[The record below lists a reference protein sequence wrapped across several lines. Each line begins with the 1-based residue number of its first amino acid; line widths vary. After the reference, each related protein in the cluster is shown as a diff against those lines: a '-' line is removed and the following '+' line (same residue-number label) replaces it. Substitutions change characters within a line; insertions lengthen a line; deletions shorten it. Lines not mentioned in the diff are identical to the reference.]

1 MKPVTVAIVLF
12 ASVLMSATLL
22 RAGAQSDRPLDPLVV
37 AWDRGPDQ
45 IDVSKYPGDVKR
57 KYKVFEDVCGRCH
70 TLARA
75 INCTFVL
82 EDDWERYIKRMM
94 RRGRGLVTPELAQQ
108 AFDFA
113 VYDSKVRKK
122 ELYERR
128 LKEAAAQEAGR

>member
-1 MKPVTVAIVLF
+1 MKRVTVAIVLF

-22 RAGAQSDRPLDPLVV
+22 RAGAQSDRPLEPLVV

-45 IDVSKYPGDVKR
+45 IDVSKYPADVKR
-57 KYKVFEDVCGRCH
+57 KYKVFEEVCGRCH

-75 INCTFVL
+75 INCNFVL